1 MPKSTQQSVM
11 LDTPPLVNAISLS
24 QKLLDIIIIND
35 VIEDVEGTP
44 IKAPPHPLLRQLQA
58 VASMLPNSIPLSIE
72 TEGPPNLFCLFRFPP
87 NIIIEDGAD
96 PWEDYVNPTF
106 HVLQGYIPPQIAEE
120 L

>member
-1 MPKSTQQSVM
+1 MAKLKNLEKSLYT
-11 LDTPPLVNAISLS
+11 LPPINATSLS
-24 QKLLDIIIIND
+24 QKLLDTIIIDN

-58 VASMLPNSIPLSIE
+58 VASILPNSIPLSVE
-72 TEGPPNLFCLFRFPP
+72 TKGPPNLFCLFRFPP

-96 PWEDYVNPTF
+96 PWEDYVIPAF